1 MIDPVCFENKWM
13 TDIKS
18 GLNPSLDIALL
29 ERMIYAFELLGQLT
43 KVDQDFIFKGG
54 TSLILQLPE
63 VKRLSIDI
71 DVIGS
76 FTEEQ
81 FSKVISES
89 VFTSVK
95 EDKRENNKIPKKHY
109 KFNYVSKL
117 DGLERYILLD
127 VLETNNPYSVITET
141 LIKNQ
146 LFNTVEELKVK
157 LPSGD
162 DILGDK
168 LTAFAPHTIGVPYGA
183 DKSLEMIKQL
193 YDISNLFNIISDI
206 KVVASAYN
214 NIAIIES
221 GYRELKTVTP
231 DFLKDS
237 FQTAAKLCRLDFKGS
252 VEDKETLELRRG
264 IRAISGFLL
273 NNDFNFISA
282 KVAASKAALLSTL
295 LMFPDKVFDLKNLQY
310 NNSRQKLLK
319 DFQLPKEL
327 QTLNTLKRTNIEAFY
342 YWYLITTI
350 VTDLSWFNL

>member
-1 MIDPVCFENKWM
+1 MIDPLCFENKWM

-43 KVDQDFIFKGG
+43 KVNTDFIFKGG
-54 TSLILQLPE
+54 TSLVLLLPE

-81 FSKVISES
+81 FSKVISDS
-89 VFTSVK
+89 VFTSVN
-95 EDKRENNKIPKKHY
+95 EDKRDNNKIPKKHY

-127 VLETNNPYSVITET
+127 VLETDNPYTVITES
-141 LIKNQ
+141 LIKNR
-146 LFNTVEELKVK
+146 LFNTIEEIKVN
-157 LPSGD
+157 LPSSD

-206 KVVASAYN
+206 KAVASAYN
-214 NIAIIES
+214 IIANNES
-221 GYRELKTVTP
+221 GYRELKTGIP

-237 FQTAAKLCRLDFKGS
+237 FQTAIQLCRLDFKGA
-252 VEDKETLELRRG
+252 VEDEETLELRKG
-264 IRAISGFLL
+264 IKGITGFLL

-295 LMFPDKVFDLKNLQY
+295 LMFPDTKFEIKNLKY
-310 NNSRQKLLK
+310 DNSRQELLK

-327 QTLNTLKRTNIEAFY
+327 HPLSTLKRTNIEAFY

-350 VTDLSWFNL
+350 VTDLGWFNL

>member
-13 TDIKS
+13 NDIKS

-43 KVDQDFIFKGG
+43 KVNKDFIFKGG
-54 TSLILQLPE
+54 TSLVLLLPE

-81 FSKVISES
+81 FSKVISDS
-89 VFTSVK
+89 VFTSVN
-95 EDKRENNKIPKKHY
+95 EDKRDNNKIPKKHY

-117 DGLERYILLD
+117 DELERYILLD
-127 VLETNNPYSVITET
+127 VLETANPYSVITET
-141 LIKNQ
+141 LIKNK
-146 LFNTVEELKVK
+146 LFNIVEEIKVK
-157 LPSGD
+157 LPSSD

-206 KVVASAYN
+206 KVVESSYK
-214 NIAIIES
+214 NIAKNES
-221 GYRELKTVTP
+221 VYRELKTGTQ

-252 VEDKETLELRRG
+252 VEDEETIELRKG

-282 KVAASKAALLSTL
+282 KVAASKAALLSAL
-295 LMFPDKVFDLKNLQY
+295 LMFPDNKFDLQNLRY
-310 NNSRQKLLK
+310 DNSKQELLK
-319 DFQLPKEL
+319 NFQLPEEL
-327 QTLNTLKRTNIEAFY
+327 HQLSTLKRTNIEAFY

-350 VTDLSWFNL
+350 ATDLSWIKL